1 MDYYDIIVIGG
12 GPAGS
17 TLAWSLEID
26 QGDSRVMP
34 TCCTRTQSGH
44 W

>member
-17 TLAWSLEID
+17 TLAWSLEKAVN
-26 QGDSRVMP
+26 G
-34 TCCTRTQSGH
+34 C
-44 W
+44 